1 MLSAKEKN
9 PAGRSISTN
18 DIANLVIFLCSDKS
32 DMIRGQTI
40 VLDGGYSL
48 IN

>member
-1 MLSAKEKN
+1 MVVKHLLKN
-9 PAGRSISTN
+9 LM
-18 DIANLVIFLCSDKS
+18 DLIANLVIFLCSDKS